1 MDTAAEQSST
11 QQSGPKKKTASP
23 ESELGATWM
32 ESLGIQVPFMCFAG
46 GGMDCGGYFLLDSE
60 TPSPVGL
67 GIPGNDSVGLTI
79 AYSQRQWPL
88 AQVYG

>member
-1 MDTAAEQSST
+1 
-11 QQSGPKKKTASP
+11 
-23 ESELGATWM
+23 
-32 ESLGIQVPFMCFAG
+32 MCFAG